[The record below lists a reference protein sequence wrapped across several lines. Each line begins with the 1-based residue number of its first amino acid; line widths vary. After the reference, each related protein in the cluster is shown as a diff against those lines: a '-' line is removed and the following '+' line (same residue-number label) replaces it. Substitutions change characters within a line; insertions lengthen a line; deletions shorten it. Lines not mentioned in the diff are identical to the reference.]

1 MKETLFI
8 GKITAAMTHEM
19 KNVLAIIRESA
30 GLAEDLLTMSD
41 ESAFPYKDKFQKIM
55 GKIENQVI
63 RGAEIMAQLNEFSHI
78 PEVER
83 QSEDLNLVLNQ
94 AIFLSKKL
102 SRSNAVDFFV
112 EQTDTPITLD
122 SNPLTTRMLIYRTL
136 EFLAPLVGKGSE
148 IRLKAVGCIIGDEGF
163 SITIIAPVSNSFL
176 LEKILAGPE
185 WNALEN
191 EFRNNGASIGSSAG
205 KDSLIVHFSQ

>member
-1 MKETLFI
+1 MKDTLFI

-30 GLAEDLLTMSD
+30 GLAEDLLAMSD

-63 RGAEIMAQLNEFSHI
+63 RGAEIMAELNQFSHM
-78 PEVER
+78 PEVDR
-83 QSEDLNLVLNQ
+83 RHEDLNLVLNQ
-94 AIFLSKKL
+94 VLFLSRKL
-102 SRSNAVDFFV
+102 SRLNAVEFFV
-112 EQTDTPITLD
+112 EQTDRSITLD

-148 IRLKAVGCIIGDEGF
+148 IRLKAVDHTTGHEGF
-163 SITIIAPVSNSFL
+163 SLTIIAPVSNLFL
-176 LEKILAGPE
+176 LEKILEDPE

-191 EFRNNGASIGSSAG
+191 EFRDNGASIGPSAG
-205 KDSLIVHFSQ
+205 KESLLVRFSR

>member
-1 MKETLFI
+1 MKETIFI

-19 KNVLAIIRESA
+19 KNVLAIIRESS
-30 GLAEDLLTMSD
+30 GLAEDLLGMCD

-63 RGAEIMAQLNEFSHI
+63 RGAEIMAQLNEFSHV

-94 AIFLSKKL
+94 IVILSKKL
-102 SRSNAVDFFV
+102 SRSNAVDFIV
-112 EQTDTPITLD
+112 EQADMPVTSN
-122 SNPLTTRMLIYRTL
+122 SNPLTTRMLIFRIL
-136 EFLAPLVGKGSE
+136 EFLAPVIGKGSE
-148 IRLKAVGCIIGDEGF
+148 IRLKAVGCKIGNQGF
-163 SITIIAPVSNSFL
+163 SVTINAPVSNSFL

-185 WNALEN
+185 WDALEN
-191 EFRNNGASIGSSAG
+191 EFKNHGASIGSSAG
-205 KDSLIVHFSQ
+205 KDSLIVNFSQ